1 LILIKG
7 MLHSFY
13 EKLENITY
21 LDLFWYRN

>member
-13 EKLENITY
+13 KKLENITY